1 MNPNIHFRSAVP
13 AVRLLVFGILAL
25 ALASCAKDGP
35 DNPGADSFEGRF
47 TDIPLTVECD
57 GLSEGDFG
65 IAIMAEDGTLLSRR
79 ATHSRSGQ
87 RSLIRL
93 RTGLKEGTYRLLH
106 AAAIEP
112 EEEYPIEFGFG
123 SRINISTKGVS
134 VLDDFNSE
142 LGFAGQGTAD
152 DPLIVSSSSHLFNLM
167 MAVNDYDSNRLIT
180 KDTYFLQVCDIDMKS
195 MSRSCD
201 SHYGWMP
208 IGADTNTPFRG
219 VYLGDGHEIRNLI
232 ISRPATPGVG
242 LFGYVIDAT
251 IDGLKMRGCSVEGQY
266 AVGTIVGAVIDSG
279 DNRRGTVAI
288 TNCST
293 DESTVEGNSTSA
305 MVGGIIGAVDMHS
318 KALLSNCSVTGGS
331 VKGNI
336 NTGGILG
343 GAALYSS
350 VMMSACTGRTPVT
363 GLGSGTG
370 GLVGTTDTLQ
380 AVGCVNYERVMGPAA
395 APRDNPG
402 IGVGGI
408 AGGTGYSW
416 LTSCENHGDV
426 SGHEGVGGIVGST
439 RVRGSESE
447 SFIYNQSILRYCTNT
462 GAVSANRFAG
472 GAIGEAQ
479 AGAFSVCNS
488 APVKA
493 REYAGGICGG
503 ASLAVI
509 HNSVNEGNVEA
520 DTRVGGIV
528 GKCTWGSVA
537 VCHNVGKVSA
547 TTGNAGGV
555 AGLAGNNT
563 VIHYCGNFGNVSTS
577 SGNAGGIVGSIGE
590 PRTWTGLDIAECVV
604 GTLECVMAIA
614 GPSLAVVEGTIE
626 MAEAVEIT
634 VKLVETSLEV
644 ALQTTDYVLLGFGID
659 EILNPEAEAE
669 LKAIGDDAACDIK
682 DSNAGSIAAVRSRC
696 KGNIPNFANV
706 NLATSAMANVDRLM
720 QWYSLEGNDE
730 KFNEVIN
737 EKREERAE
745 QLEEVAHTKEIVHSV
760 IAGVAVAVST
770 VALIGAEVA
779 SGGTATAFVCAGAAA
794 AMVGGVNAIVKSCT
808 KFEKNAVIVSQCI
821 NAETV
826 QSQGGKAA
834 SIAGSLCDGSVIY
847 DCLSTT
853 QSLFNQSED
862 FAGDIGTYCKITRCI
877 SLVPHPGSGT
887 PNAMYQCVYVDPAL
901 HGDETGGNAAMTV
914 VAPSAMAKKTTF
926 EPLGFGIGDDRTW
939 NFGDA
944 PFPVPCRSEMQE

>member
-13 AVRLLVFGILAL
+13 AVRLLVFGILVL

-57 GLSEGDFG
+57 GLSEGDFE

-123 SRINISTKGVS
+123 SRINISAKGVS

-242 LFGYVIDAT
+242 LFGYVIDA
-251 IDGLKMRGCSVEGQY
+251 QY

-343 GAALYSS
+343 GAAIYSS

-402 IGVGGI
+402 IGIDILFVDSEDY
-408 AGGTGYSW
+408 GTDGDDESW
-416 LTSCENHGDV
+416 ALGA
-426 SGHEGVGGIVGST
+426 
-439 RVRGSESE
+439 
-447 SFIYNQSILRYCTNT
+447 RY
-462 GAVSANRFAG
+462 FASNP
-472 GAIGEAQ
+472 IK
-479 AGAFSVCNS
+479 
-488 APVKA
+488 PDY
-493 REYAGGICGG
+493 R
-503 ASLAVI
+503 
-509 HNSVNEGNVEA
+509 
-520 DTRVGGIV
+520 
-528 GKCTWGSVA
+528 
-537 VCHNVGKVSA
+537 
-547 TTGNAGGV
+547 
-555 AGLAGNNT
+555 
-563 VIHYCGNFGNVSTS
+563 
-577 SGNAGGIVGSIGE
+577 
-590 PRTWTGLDIAECVV
+590 
-604 GTLECVMAIA
+604 
-614 GPSLAVVEGTIE
+614 PSRA
-626 MAEAVEIT
+626 
-634 VKLVETSLEV
+634 
-644 ALQTTDYVLLGFGID
+644 VLLD
-659 EILNPEAEAE
+659 
-669 LKAIGDDAACDIK
+669 
-682 DSNAGSIAAVRSRC
+682 
-696 KGNIPNFANV
+696 
-706 NLATSAMANVDRLM
+706 
-720 QWYSLEGNDE
+720 
-730 KFNEVIN
+730 
-737 EKREERAE
+737 
-745 QLEEVAHTKEIVHSV
+745 
-760 IAGVAVAVST
+760 
-770 VALIGAEVA
+770 
-779 SGGTATAFVCAGAAA
+779 
-794 AMVGGVNAIVKSCT
+794 MVGGKGAVFPAEYFSREAAAWLDDQFRAAAVAAGHGDRFPKVYGGAVTDDHVELIKQGIPAIDIIDYRAGEGFNPTWHTMDDNLDNIDPESLR
-808 KFEKNAVIVSQCI
+808 AVG
-821 NAETV
+821 E
-826 QSQGGKAA
+826 
-834 SIAGSLCDGSVIY
+834 
-847 DCLSTT
+847 
-853 QSLFNQSED
+853 
-862 FAGDIGTYCKITRCI
+862 
-877 SLVPHPGSGT
+877 SLVGFI
-887 PNAMYQCVYVDPAL
+887 YQ
-901 HGDETGGNAAMTV
+901 G
-914 VAPSAMAKKTTF
+914 
-926 EPLGFGIGDDRTW
+926 R
-939 NFGDA
+939 
-944 PFPVPCRSEMQE
+944 

>member
-1 MNPNIHFRSAVP
+1 M
-13 AVRLLVFGILAL
+13 
-25 ALASCAKDGP
+25 
-35 DNPGADSFEGRF
+35 
-47 TDIPLTVECD
+47 
-57 GLSEGDFG
+57 
-65 IAIMAEDGTLLSRR
+65 
-79 ATHSRSGQ
+79 
-87 RSLIRL
+87 
-93 RTGLKEGTYRLLH
+93 
-106 AAAIEP
+106 
-112 EEEYPIEFGFG
+112 
-123 SRINISTKGVS
+123 
-134 VLDDFNSE
+134 
-142 LGFAGQGTAD
+142 
-152 DPLIVSSSSHLFNLM
+152 
-167 MAVNDYDSNRLIT
+167 
-180 KDTYFLQVCDIDMKS
+180 
-195 MSRSCD
+195 
-201 SHYGWMP
+201 
-208 IGADTNTPFRG
+208 
-219 VYLGDGHEIRNLI
+219 
-232 ISRPATPGVG
+232 
-242 LFGYVIDAT
+242 
-251 IDGLKMRGCSVEGQY
+251 
-266 AVGTIVGAVIDSG
+266 
-279 DNRRGTVAI
+279 
-288 TNCST
+288 
-293 DESTVEGNSTSA
+293 
-305 MVGGIIGAVDMHS
+305 
-318 KALLSNCSVTGGS
+318 
-331 VKGNI
+331 
-336 NTGGILG
+336 
-343 GAALYSS
+343 
-350 VMMSACTGRTPVT
+350 
-363 GLGSGTG
+363 
-370 GLVGTTDTLQ
+370 
-380 AVGCVNYERVMGPAA
+380 
-395 APRDNPG
+395 
-402 IGVGGI
+402 
-408 AGGTGYSW
+408 
-416 LTSCENHGDV
+416 
-426 SGHEGVGGIVGST
+426 
-439 RVRGSESE
+439 RGSESE

-808 KFEKNAVIVSQCI
+808 KFEKNAVIISQCI